1 MEVRGDM
8 GDRRKNCR
16 LTYSNPSL
24 RCSRC
29 LLTEGEYELVM
40 AEAEGRG
47 NRKSPTKVMMMV
59 MMMVMVV
66 VMMMEVVMVQT

>member
-1 MEVRGDM
+1 MSVENDY
-8 GDRRKNCR
+8 NCSQ
-16 LTYSNPSL
+16 SNSDPSL
-24 RCSRC
+24 LCSRC

-59 MMMVMVV
+59 MLMIW
-66 VMMMEVVMVQT
+66 